1 MQQLSERIALSS
13 TPDPRIFISYART
26 DGLSLARQIRKQ
38 LEDEGLA
45 LWQDLVAL
53 EGGRDWWKEIE
64 EAIRAPSVEHLIL
77 VVTPSVFQR
86 HVVKREVRLAR
97 QEGVQVSPVMGTADL
112 DIDTL
117 PRWIGHA
124 HNIQFPEQWE
134 RLLAVLRG
142 PKMTKLEGRKP
153 PARQPDYSNGSFYVP

>member
-1 MQQLSERIALSS
+1 MQQLPERNALSS
-13 TPDPRIFISYART
+13 SPDPRIFISYART

-53 EGGRDWWKEIE
+53 EGGRDWWTQIE

-77 VVTPSVFQR
+77 LVTPSVFQR
-86 HVVKREVRLAR
+86 HVVRREVRLAR

-112 DIDTL
+112 DMDAL
-117 PRWIGHA
+117 PRWIGHV

-142 PKMTKLEGRKP
+142 PKMTKLGKP

>member
-45 LWQDLVAL
+45 
-53 EGGRDWWKEIE
+53 
-64 EAIRAPSVEHLIL
+64 L

-134 RLLAVLRG
+134 RLLAVLWG